1 MKSDDMSALRAAV
14 SPRVIKPGMNHSA
27 SDSAYEAHSAI
38 YIAFAVF
45 KISIGIIFKSV
56 LRFLVKGGGTF
67 FPAQFRKSGACLAA
81 FLLLA
86 QPVFALD
93 VEPVSSPLPVSRTE
107 APAGKNA
114 ADKTNHS
121 LNSPHKIPDSLIKGS
136 VRLIEIHPGQNI
148 AGKEFS
154 GCSGSFI
161 LPEFGNFFCRNQD
174 LVHRKSGFFLTKGC
188 LNILSDFQ

>member
-67 FPAQFRKSGACLAA
+67 FPAQFRKAGACLAA

-114 ADKTNHS
+114 ADKTNHKAITS
-121 LNSPHKIPDSLIKGS
+121 FRKGFT
-136 VRLIEIHPGQNI
+136 QKD
-148 AGKEFS
+148 KEFIHDFISIFLFMS
-154 GCSGSFI
+154 GMYCGYKVISLFWKFKLES
-161 LPEFGNFFCRNQD
+161 D
-174 LVHRKSGFFLTKGC
+174 KRKNAK
-188 LNILSDFQ
+188 